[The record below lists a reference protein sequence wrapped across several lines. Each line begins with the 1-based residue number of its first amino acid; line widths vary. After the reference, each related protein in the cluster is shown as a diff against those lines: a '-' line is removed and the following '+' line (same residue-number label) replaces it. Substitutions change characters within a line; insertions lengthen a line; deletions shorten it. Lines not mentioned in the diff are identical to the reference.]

1 MAATRLTL
9 RQVRANAAI
18 RSARARARRA
28 ALQRPEGRD
37 VALALGDAFVEILA
51 QRGIVKADGR
61 VAGVAALQA
70 HPDLAAVMS
79 AATQALADR
88 FAPTEVAA
96 VLQARLAA

>member
-1 MAATRLTL
+1 MAQHRLTL

-18 RSARARARRA
+18 RSARARRRRE

-37 VALALGDAFVEILA
+37 VVLALGDAFLDLLA
-51 QRGIVKADGR
+51 KRGVVNAAGR
-61 VAGVAALQA
+61 VAGRATLEA

-79 AATQALADR
+79 AATEALGQR
-88 FAPTEVAA
+88 FAAAEVSA